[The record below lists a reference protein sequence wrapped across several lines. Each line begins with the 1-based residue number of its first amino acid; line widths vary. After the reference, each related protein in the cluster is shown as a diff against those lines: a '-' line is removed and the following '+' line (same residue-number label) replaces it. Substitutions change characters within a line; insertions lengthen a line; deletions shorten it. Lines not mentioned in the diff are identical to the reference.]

1 MHNDTHTTRAHTL
14 PSAQACVLD
23 VRKRRSATY
32 STQPKHASQL
42 RRFILAE
49 GLTLRADRRG
59 FVSTSGRVEARA
71 RADPPGSLTLVCSFL
86 ISRVSTAG
94 NFATSTPLMMP
105 TVA

>member
-1 MHNDTHTTRAHTL
+1 
-14 PSAQACVLD
+14 VLD

-59 FVSTSGRVEARA
+59 FVSTSGRVEAR